1 MIVSHNNLRVMET
14 VREINRLADLP
25 ARRPDQDERL
35 CALVSTF
42 ISWGIPHHTDRHGQ
56 IEILAPG
63 NVGE

>member
-1 MIVSHNNLRVMET
+1 MET